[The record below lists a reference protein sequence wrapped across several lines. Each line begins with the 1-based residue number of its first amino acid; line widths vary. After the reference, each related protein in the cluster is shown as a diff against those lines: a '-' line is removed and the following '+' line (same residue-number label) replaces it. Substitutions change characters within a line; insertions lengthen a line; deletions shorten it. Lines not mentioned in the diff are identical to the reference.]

1 MSGLSHDSALPEDII
16 LHAVSRQLE
25 IGFDDGARFTLDA
38 EYLRVHSPSA
48 EVRGHGVGNEV
59 LQTGKK
65 QVAITALEPV
75 GHYALKIVFDDGH
88 DSGIFTWRYLK
99 ELGETGDAL
108 FADYERELAE
118 KGLSREPLSR

>member
-65 QVAITALEPV
+65 QVAITALQPV

-88 DSGIFTWRYLK
+88 DSGLYSWAYLY
-99 ELGETGDAL
+99 ELGAKRDQYWQ
-108 FADYERELAE
+108 DYLNRLAAA
-118 KGLSREPLSR
+118 GASRE

>member
-25 IGFDDGARFTLDA
+25 IGFDDGARFVLDA

-88 DSGIFTWRYLK
+88 DSGLYSWAYLY
-99 ELGETGDAL
+99 ELGAKRDQYWQ
-108 FADYERELAE
+108 DYLNRLAAA
-118 KGLSREPLSR
+118 GASRE